1 MKSKV
6 PPSPEPPSQQRALPA
21 PPQKQQNKPLP
32 QPLPKQK
39 QKQKSNMPDISKSN
53 PITSSDEKHKKRSSS
68 RGDRKSKKNSSLL
81 NSTTDAIKKEA
92 KDTAGSSAKKA
103 HSVGNQAKDKVEQT
117 KGKLDGT
124 TDQAGQQVKEQAQQ
138 LGIPEHFLSTEFMQ
152 EAGFDDNDARKLMKA
167 IMEYNQKSWQQPTD
181 SEGEQ
186 GSEAEDIKP
195 QEEVQS
201 PQNDNQAEKAGDLS
215 KSIVNNVKIEPS
227 KNKTTVVGRS
237 LKDLAG
243 KKVDKSGNITD
254 DAGNVIGKVTGDIS
268 DVDGKTVNEEG
279 NVVDEQGKV
288 YGKAQVVDSKEV
300 NGISVSTDNSGQS
313 GEISLRNGDS
323 DLIIKVDATKTGISF
338 SIHIPRPQWKYA
350 HVFFATNLLLV
361 ISPMYVK

>member
-1 MKSKV
+1 VKSKV

-21 PPQKQQNKPLP
+21 PAQKQENKQLPQQLP

-39 QKQKSNMPDISKSN
+39 QKQKSKMPDISKSN

-68 RGDRKSKKNSSLL
+68 RSDRKGKKNSSLL
-81 NSTTDAIKKEA
+81 NGTTDAIKKET
-92 KDTAGSSAKKA
+92 KDTAGSTAKRA
-103 HSVGNQAKDKVEQT
+103 QSVGNQAKDKVEQT
-117 KGKLDGT
+117 KGKLDET

-138 LGIPEHFLSTEFMQ
+138 LGIPEQFLSTDFMQ
-152 EAGFDDNDARKLMKA
+152 EAGFDDNDARRLMKT
-167 IMEYNQKSWQQPTD
+167 IMEYNQKSLKQPTD

-195 QEEVQS
+195 QEEKQI
-201 PQNDNQAEKAGDLS
+201 PHNDNQAEKAGDLS
-215 KSIVNNVKIEPS
+215 KSIVNNVKTEPS
-227 KNKTTVVGRS
+227 NNKTTVVGRS
-237 LKDLAG
+237 LKDLIG

-300 NGISVSTDNSGQS
+300 NGVSVSTENSGQS
-313 GEISLRNGDS
+313 GQISLRNGDS
-323 DLIIKVDATKTGISF
+323 DLIIKVDATKSGISF
-338 SIHIPRPQWKYA
+338 TIHIPRPQ
-350 HVFFATNLLLV
+350 
-361 ISPMYVK
+361 